1 MKEAT
6 IGGFSM
12 SGKKGQKHYTTEI
25 KTEILER
32 IDKGEISLRAFCRE
46 SGVSRYAVQSWRR
59 LQTGKVEKIPLKR
72 GRPRVKPLTI
82 MEEFAQENK
91 RLKMEN
97 ELLRSFL
104 QAAGR
109 K

>member
-1 MKEAT
+1 
-6 IGGFSM
+6 M
-12 SGKKGQKHYTTEI
+12 SGKKGQEHYSAEI
-25 KTEILER
+25 KTEILKK
-32 IDKGEISLRAFCRE
+32 IDDGKVSLRAFCRE
-46 SGVSRYAVQSWRR
+46 SGISRYAVQNWRR
-59 LQTGKVEKIPLKR
+59 IQNGKVEKVPRKR
-72 GRPRVKPLTI
+72 GRPRAKPLTTL
-82 MEEFAQENK
+82 EEFEQENK

>member
-1 MKEAT
+1 
-6 IGGFSM
+6 M
-12 SGKKGQKHYTTEI
+12 SGKKGQKHYPA
-25 KTEILER
+25 KTKAEILKR
-32 IDKGEISLRAFCRE
+32 IDDGEVSLRAFCRE
-46 SGVSRYAVQSWRR
+46 SGISRYAVQSWRR
-59 LQTGKVEKIPLKR
+59 IQNEKVVKVPRKR
-72 GRPRVKPLTI
+72 GRTRLKLLTTV
-82 MEEFAQENK
+82 EEFSQENK